1 MFQSYFDKTI
11 CVATQVFMSLY
22 AIIISTQLYVNRP
35 VYNRPNYK
43 MADGPSNIIEYFA
56 RFGVNSDVSHF
67 CISLYLLI
75 ATKSV
80 TINNYLT
87 RIVKYRSIFLGLKK
101 MCERKIYVY
110 ITVPQ
115 ILSIPPP
122 PLKRSILF

>member
-1 MFQSYFDKTI
+1 
-11 CVATQVFMSLY
+11 
-22 AIIISTQLYVNRP
+22 
-35 VYNRPNYK
+35 

-56 RFGVNSDVSHF
+56 RSGVNSDVSHF

-101 MCERKIYVY
+101 CVREKYMYTSRS
-110 ITVPQ
+110 PQ
-115 ILSIPPP
+115 SFL
-122 PLKRSILF
+122 